1 MRQTEVLASNGVP
14 RAMRPQTP
22 STLSKQMHS
31 MLTPAQLVAVV
42 RLRGTLLQPLD
53 EIQRVRANFFGKQFP
68 RKSGLMFVALS
79 SSQSQNW

>member
-1 MRQTEVLASNGVP
+1 MRQTEVLATNGVP
-14 RAMRPQTP
+14 RAMRPGTP

-53 EIQRVRANFFGKQFP
+53 ELQRVRANFLLQPFDKKARTDVGGAK
-68 RKSGLMFVALS
+68 
-79 SSQSQNW
+79 

>member
-53 EIQRVRANFFGKQFP
+53 ELQRVRANFLLQPFYTKARTDVGGAK
-68 RKSGLMFVALS
+68 
-79 SSQSQNW
+79 